1 MPKSIYKKAF
11 FRRQHALAFICR
23 KSKTF
28 LSAQINLDL
37 LLFEELFVY
46 LFVCLFI
53 CLFVCLL
60 VCSFVHSCAH
70 LFVTSTIYC
79 GRRLNESLSCFFARR
94 ETEKRFEE
102 KNKEI
107 VTKFFCFVYP
117 VYLPLFLCI
126 FHCRKVSVED
136 AFILFLRFIPKICF

>member
-1 MPKSIYKKAF
+1 MIEKPFSSTCI
-11 FRRQHALAFICR
+11 
-23 KSKTF
+23 S
-28 LSAQINLDL
+28 
-37 LLFEELFVY
+37 VY
-46 LFVCLFI
+46 LQKIENVSVRTNQFGSFTIRRAVRLF
-53 CLFVCLL
+53 
-60 VCSFVHSCAH
+60 VCSFVRLLVCLFVHLCVH

-94 ETEKRFEE
+94 ETEKRFQE